1 MGTSCPSPGTARR
14 PLAGEGTELLG
25 NRVQFTIRTTLAHTM
40 PTDTS
45 PTAFYDCALSKNLP
59 NRPKEIRGR
68 GNYLLDADATGAQR
82 MPLSPRESVLAAL
95 RHRDPRV
102 AAMEATDAE
111 LLCKY
116 VAGGDEVAF
125 AELVCRHGP
134 MVLGV
139 CRRRLGRSADADD
152 AFQIAFMVLARD
164 ARKIENRESLAG
176 WLYRVAYLVALK
188 WAGKVHRRTPGELL
202 VDAVSD
208 HRPGP
213 EADASGS
220 ELQALVGEELDSLPD
235 KLRAVVVLCGLEDR
249 TNVEAAQVLGCPVG
263 TVDSRLSAARAK
275 LRARLIRR
283 GAIVPAA
290 ALGVLVEPL
299 ASANAVAESLLS
311 RTLRVAAE
319 YAADGAGVDP
329 ISSFADGVS
338 PTMSTIRLKM
348 FLAAG
353 MSVALLGTAG
363 FGLFAANAD
372 APAKEKTGAVAP
384 APVPVEAAADKDAPP
399 KPPVRSNPV
408 VKGEAAVRDAL
419 NQPLGEL
426 EVKDLKFR
434 DLLELLHEKYG
445 VIARIDFP
453 AFKRFGSHLQEGP
466 SDSNGYYNEPIEIPV
481 TRGMTVADLLN
492 EAVAQ
497 LPGKAAY
504 RIRGGQI
511 IVVPAYVPP
520 VAPGAADVNGPIIP
534 QEQISEQLH
543 GEPVSFVADGKTLSD
558 AVKEL
563 RKLTGANI
571 VIDAR
576 FREKAKVEVDGS
588 FNDTRLL
595 TVLQVLG
602 DMADLKPVTLNNVF
616 YLTDAKNAEKLQ
628 KQVNRELFGDTAAVS
643 PPLSTSAT
651 NADAQKAQHF
661 VEVVKDLLHNAPSA
675 LPEATPADP
684 AALKE
689 AVKEALKELLAKP
702 GQP

>member
-1 MGTSCPSPGTARR
+1 MR
-14 PLAGEGTELLG
+14 
-25 NRVQFTIRTTLAHTM
+25 F
-40 PTDTS
+40 
-45 PTAFYDCALSKNLP
+45 
-59 NRPKEIRGR
+59 
-68 GNYLLDADATGAQR
+68 
-82 MPLSPRESVLAAL
+82 SPRGSVLAAL
-95 RHRDPRV
+95 RQRTTTTSE
-102 AAMEATDAE
+102 MEATDAE
-111 LLCKY
+111 LLRRY
-116 VAGGDEVAF
+116 VARRDEVAF
-125 AELVCRHGP
+125 ADLLRRHGP

-152 AFQIAFMVLARD
+152 AFQVAFMVLARD
-164 ARKIENRESLAG
+164 APKIENRESLAG

-188 WAGKVHRRTPGELL
+188 WAGKVHRRATGELL
-202 VDAVSD
+202 VDAVFD
-208 HRPGP
+208 NRPGP
-213 EADASGS
+213 EADATGG
-220 ELQALVGEELDSLPD
+220 ELQVVVGEELNALPD

-249 TNVEAAQVLGCPVG
+249 TNAEAAQVLGCPVG
-263 TVDSRLSAARAK
+263 TVDSRLSAARSK
-275 LRARLIRR
+275 LRDRLARR
-283 GAIVPAA
+283 GIAVPVA

-299 ASANAVAESLLS
+299 ASAQSLSESLLN
-311 RTLRVAAE
+311 RTLRAAAE

-338 PTMSTIRLKM
+338 PTMSTPRVRLL
-348 FLAAG
+348 LAAG
-353 MSVALLGTAG
+353 MSAVLLGTAG

-372 APAKEKTGAVAP
+372 TPTKGKAVAVAP

-399 KPPVRSNPV
+399 KKPVRPNQIV
-408 VKGEAAVRDAL
+408 VGEAAVRDAL

-426 EVKDLKFR
+426 EVDDVKFR

-445 VIARIDFP
+445 VIARIDYP
-453 AFKRFGSHLQEGP
+453 AFKRFGTHHQEGP
-466 SDSNGYYNEPIEIPV
+466 SDSNGYYNEPIRIPV
-481 TRGMTVADLLN
+481 TRGMSVADLLN

-543 GEPVSFVADGKTLSD
+543 GEPVSFVADGKTLAD

-616 YLTDAKNAEKLQ
+616 YLTDPKNAEKLQ
-628 KQVNRELFGDTAAVS
+628 QQVNRELFGESAVGN
-643 PPLSTSAT
+643 P
-651 NADAQKAQHF
+651 Q
-661 VEVVKDLLHNAPSA
+661 PSA
-675 LPEATPADP
+675 LTEPTPPAEP
-684 AALKE
+684 AALKA
-689 AVKEALKELLAKP
+689 AVREALKELLAKP